1 MLDVRA
7 VKGELLVGKGSK
19 VAKCLEI
26 GPSEWESAGPVVVVV
41 PAELVARMTP
51 VMKFAKIVDGVEV
64 VLALA
69 QVPAS
74 EVVLSKRVCGS
85 RKLVPVEDVLACG
98 VAT

>member
-7 VKGELLVGKGSK
+7 VKGVGKGSK

-26 GPSEWESAGPVVVVV
+26 GPSEWESAGPVVVV

>member
-7 VKGELLVGKGSK
+7 VKGVGKGSK

-26 GPSEWESAGPVVVVV
+26 GPSEWESAGPVVVV
-41 PAELVARMTP
+41 PAELVERRTP
-51 VMKFAKIVDGVEV
+51 VMKFAKRVDGVEV

-69 QVPAS
+69 QVSAS
-74 EVVLSKRVCGS
+74 EVVLGKRVCGS
-85 RKLVPVEDVLACG
+85 RKLVAVEDVLACG